1 MNAFA
6 AAHASAKAAHA
17 SAANADAANAHAS
30 IYNASTIHS
39 IYKIIKAHYNFN
51 EKMLDDF
58 KIAEAPLSVFDD
70 FNRDL
75 LDTSRNSF
83 NFGFAHDYIRK
94 CNRCYHITYKEV
106 NMYIILETKM
116 TSQMRKQLFRNL
128 YRVYLVSQIYQISK
142 WGDYMFN
149 YYVIMNPLKR
159 RLPTKR
165 GQIIDAV
172 NINGGY
178 TYTNKNNIYIIRKED
193 YNKVI
198 IHELLHHN
206 TLIHKQDWE
215 EANIKRLKTHFK
227 IHPTMLLIPNEAI
240 IETFA
245 CILNTV
251 FYSIETGT
259 SLRENFKRDQEHS
272 INLTRKIL
280 DKQGDK
286 LWDEK
291 THSYCYIVLKTILY
305 VYFNEFLKIYKY
317 HNDTEI
323 TDFLIKYSGKIYGK
337 AKQAKRAKQAKQQ
350 DNRLKQTIY

>member
-1 MNAFA
+1 
-6 AAHASAKAAHA
+6 
-17 SAANADAANAHAS
+17 
-30 IYNASTIHS
+30 
-39 IYKIIKAHYNFN
+39 
-51 EKMLDDF
+51 
-58 KIAEAPLSVFDD
+58 
-70 FNRDL
+70 
-75 LDTSRNSF
+75 
-83 NFGFAHDYIRK
+83 
-94 CNRCYHITYKEV
+94 
-106 NMYIILETKM
+106 M
-116 TSQMRKQLFRNL
+116 TPQMRTQLFRNL

-142 WGDYMFN
+142 WGDYIFN

-159 RLPTKR
+159 CLPAKK
-165 GQIIDAV
+165 GQIMDAV

-206 TLIHKQDWE
+206 TLIHKEGWTD
-215 EANIKRLKTHFK
+215 ANIKRLKAHFK

-259 SLRENFKRDQEHS
+259 SLRENLKRDREHS
-272 INLTRKIL
+272 INLTQKIL
-280 DKQGDK
+280 DKQGDQ

-291 THSYCYIVLKTILY
+291 THSYCYIVFKTILY
-305 VYFNEFLKIYKY
+305 AYFNEFLKIYKY
-317 HNDTEI
+317 HNDTDI
-323 TDFLIKYSGKIYGK
+323 TDFLIKNSGKIYGK
-337 AKQAKRAKQAKQQ
+337 MKQAKQAKQAKQQ

>member
-1 MNAFA
+1 MNAD
-6 AAHASAKAAHA
+6 
-17 SAANADAANAHAS
+17 ANADANA
-30 IYNASTIHS
+30 IYNASTVS
-39 IYKIIKAHYNFN
+39 GIYKIIKAHYNFN
-51 EKMLDDF
+51 AKTLGDF
-58 KIAEAPLSVFDD
+58 KIAEAPLSVFDGLS
-70 FNRDL
+70 RDL
-75 LDTSRNSF
+75 QDTSNRFF

-94 CNRCYHITYKEV
+94 CNRCYHITYKEL
-106 NMYIILETKM
+106 NMYVLLRTKM
-116 TSQMRKQLFRNL
+116 TPQMRTQLFRNI
-128 YRVYLVSQIYQISK
+128 YRVYLISQIYQISK
-142 WGDYMFN
+142 WGDYIFN

-159 RLPTKR
+159 CLPTKK

-206 TLIHKQDWE
+206 TLIHKQEWD

-251 FYSIETGT
+251 FYSIETST
-259 SLRENFKRDQEHS
+259 SLRENLKRDREHS
-272 INLTRKIL
+272 INLTKKIL
-280 DKQGDK
+280 DKQGDQ

-291 THSYCYIVLKTILY
+291 THSYCYIVFKTILY

-317 HNDTEI
+317 HNDTDI

-337 AKQAKRAKQAKQQ
+337 AKQAKQAKRQ

>member
-1 MNAFA
+1 MN
-6 AAHASAKAAHA
+6 ASAKA
-17 SAANADAANAHAS
+17 SAANANANAAA

-51 EKMLDDF
+51 EKTLADF

-70 FNRDL
+70 LNRDL
-75 LDTSRNSF
+75 KDTSNKYF

-94 CNRCYHITYKEV
+94 CNRCYHITYKGL
-106 NMYIILETKM
+106 NMYIILDYKIS
-116 TSQMRKQLFRNL
+116 SQMRMQLFRNL
-128 YRVYLVSQIYQISK
+128 YRVYLVSQIYKISK

-159 RLPTKR
+159 RLPAKR

-178 TYTNKNNIYIIRKED
+178 TYINKNNIYIIRKED

-206 TLIHKQDWE
+206 TLIHKEGWN
-215 EANIKRLKTHFK
+215 EANIKRLKAHFK
-227 IHPTMLLIPNEAI
+227 IHPKMLLIPNEAI

-259 SLRENFKRDQEHS
+259 RLRDNFKRDQEHS

-280 DKQGDK
+280 DKQGDQ

-323 TDFLIKYSGKIYGK
+323 TDFLIKKSQKIYKRVARASGL
-337 AKQAKRAKQAKQQ
+337 AKRQ

>member
-1 MNAFA
+1 MNASANA
-6 AAHASAKAAHA
+6 AAHASAAIY
-17 SAANADAANAHAS
+17 DAT
-30 IYNASTIHS
+30 TIHS
-39 IYKIIKAHYNFN
+39 IYKIMKAHYNFD
-51 EKMLDDF
+51 EKTLADF

-70 FNRDL
+70 LNRDL
-75 LDTSRNSF
+75 KDRSNKYF

-94 CNRCYHITYKEV
+94 CNRCYHITYKGL
-106 NMYIILETKM
+106 NMYIILETKI
-116 TSQMRKQLFRNL
+116 SPQMMKQLFRNL
-128 YRVYLVSQIYQISK
+128 YRVYLVSKIYKISK

-159 RLPTKR
+159 CLPAKR

-178 TYTNKNNIYIIRKED
+178 TYINKNNIYIIRKED

-206 TLIHKQDWE
+206 TLIHKEGWN
-215 EANIKRLKTHFK
+215 EANIRRLKAHFK
-227 IHPTMLLIPNEAI
+227 IHPDMLLIPNEAI
-240 IETFA
+240 IETYA

-259 SLRENFKRDQEHS
+259 RLRDNFKRDQEHS

-280 DKQGDK
+280 DKQGGK

-291 THSYCYIVLKTILY
+291 THSYCYIVFKTILY
-305 VYFNEFLKIYKY
+305 VYFNDFLKIYKY

-323 TDFLIKYSGKIYGK
+323 TDFLIKNSQKIYRRVARASGI
-337 AKQAKRAKQAKQQ
+337 AKR

>member
-1 MNAFA
+1 MNAN
-6 AAHASAKAAHA
+6 
-17 SAANADAANAHAS
+17 ANAA
-30 IYNASTIHS
+30 IYNASTIYS

-51 EKMLDDF
+51 AKMLDDF

-75 LDTSRNSF
+75 KDTSRNSF

-94 CNRCYHITYKEV
+94 CNRCYHITYKGL
-106 NMYIILETKM
+106 NMYIILDYKI
-116 TSQMRKQLFRNL
+116 TSQMKRQLFRNI

-206 TLIHKQDWE
+206 TLIHKEGWN

-259 SLRENFKRDQEHS
+259 RLRDNFKRDQEHS

-280 DKQGDK
+280 DKQGDQ

-323 TDFLIKYSGKIYGK
+323 TDFLIKNSHKIYKRASGLK
-337 AKQAKRAKQAKQQ
+337 PKVAKRN
-350 DNRLKQTIY
+350 NRLKQTIY

>member
-1 MNAFA
+1 MNAA
-6 AAHASAKAAHA
+6 D
-17 SAANADAANAHAS
+17 ANA
-30 IYNASTIHS
+30 IYNASTVS
-39 IYKIIKAHYNFN
+39 AIYKIIKAHYNFN
-51 EKMLDDF
+51 AKTLGDF
-58 KIAEAPLSVFDD
+58 KIAEAPLSVFDG
-70 FNRDL
+70 FSRDL
-75 LDTSRNSF
+75 RDTSNRFF

-94 CNRCYHITYKEV
+94 CNRCYHITYKEL
-106 NMYIILETKM
+106 NMYVLLRTKM
-116 TSQMRKQLFRNL
+116 TPQMRTQLFRNL
-128 YRVYLVSQIYQISK
+128 YRVYLISQIYQISK
-142 WGDYMFN
+142 WGDYIFN

-159 RLPTKR
+159 CLPTKR

-206 TLIHKQDWE
+206 TLIHKQEWD
-215 EANIKRLKTHFK
+215 EANIKRLKAHFK

-251 FYSIETGT
+251 FYSIETST
-259 SLRENFKRDQEHS
+259 SLRENLKRDREHS
-272 INLTRKIL
+272 INLTKKIL
-280 DKQGDK
+280 DKQGDQ

-291 THSYCYIVLKTILY
+291 THSYCYIVFKTILY

-317 HNDTEI
+317 HNDTDI
-323 TDFLIKYSGKIYGK
+323 TDFLIKNSGKIYGK
-337 AKQAKRAKQAKQQ
+337 AKQAKRQ